1 MPKNNNPVYINVASF
16 QLLEHLHNDA
26 VDLFVTTCGVQNCFP
41 GHFFGPSQRE
51 EYILHFVCEGKGI
64 FQVNGETY
72 HLKKGDF
79 FLIFPNTEV
88 YYEADKECPWD
99 YIWVGFSG
107 IKAAAY
113 LNYAGLDEKHLTGQY
128 SNTSYMLSYIQQMI
142 LARSGN
148 PCNELKRT
156 AALLQILSA
165 LIEEYSLFSAENES
179 TLNARQ
185 NYLDYALTYMD
196 EHLTEQIHISDIAN
210 EIGID
215 RSYLTNIFKR
225 TLGLSPQEY
234 LLQYRMN
241 RACTLLQKPD
251 LKISAIAHAV
261 GYENSLSFSKIF
273 RKYKGVSP
281 SDYRLRISKPQS

>member
-1 MPKNNNPVYINVASF
+1 MQKDNNTVFINVASF

-26 VDLFVTTCGVQNCFP
+26 VDLFVTTCGIQNCFP
-41 GHFFGPSQRE
+41 GHFFGPGQRD
-51 EYILHFVCEGKGI
+51 EYILHFICGGKGI
-64 FQVNGETY
+64 FEVNGKTY
-72 HLKKGDF
+72 HLRGGDF
-79 FLIFPNTEV
+79 FLICPNTEV
-88 YYEADKECPWD
+88 HYEADKDQPWD

-113 LNYAGLDEKHLTGQY
+113 LNYAGLDQKHVIGQY

-148 PCNELKRT
+148 PSNELKRT
-156 AALLQILSA
+156 AALQQILAA
-165 LIEEYSLFSAENES
+165 LIEEYSLFSAETEDSVN
-179 TLNARQ
+179 TQQ
-185 NYLDYALTYMD
+185 NYLDYALAYMD
-196 EHLTEQIHISDIAN
+196 EHLSEQIHINDIAN
-210 EIGID
+210 RIGID

-251 LKISAIAHAV
+251 LKISAIARAV
-261 GYENSLSFSKIF
+261 GYENALSFSKIF
-273 RKYKGVSP
+273 RKYKGMSP
-281 SDYRLRISKPQS
+281 SSYRLEVLGQ